1 MVKQTLRKSIAAA
14 MAVTLVGVISIAG
27 CSKPAAK
34 PAPAAPPAAESAART
49 DVYTTRGEVL
59 AVEPDGSAKV
69 RHEAMPTFKDADGN
83 VIGMK
88 PMAMIFRPS
97 PGASFAGYK
106 PGDKIE
112 MKMTVKMPDYD
123 TTAAPVKKLPADT
136 ALDYSRPAPATMP
149 AMPGM

>member
-1 MVKQTLRKSIAAA
+1 MRFLRSTTSAAA
-14 MAVTLVGVISIAG
+14 FIAAVTLIG
-27 CSKPAAK
+27 CTKPAAK
-34 PAPAAPPAAESAART
+34 PAPSATPAAAAERT

-59 AVEPDGSAKV
+59 ALNPDGSAKV

-83 VIGMK
+83 VLGMK
-88 PMAMIFRPS
+88 PMAMVFRPS
-97 PGASFAGYK
+97 PGASFSDYK

-112 MKMTVKMPDYD
+112 MKISIKMPDYD

-136 ALDYSRPAPATMP
+136 ELDYSRPAPATMP

>member
-1 MVKQTLRKSIAAA
+1 MLRISNSIILALLA
-14 MAVTLVGVISIAG
+14 GVSIAG

-34 PAPAAPPAAESAART
+34 PVPAAPPAAASAERT

-59 AVEPDGSAKV
+59 ALNPDGSAKV

-83 VIGMK
+83 VLGMK
-88 PMAMIFRPS
+88 PMAMVFRPS
-97 PGASFAGYK
+97 PGASFSDYK

-112 MKMTVKMPDYD
+112 MKISIKMPDYD

-136 ALDYSRPAPATMP
+136 ALDYSRPAPATLP

>member
-1 MVKQTLRKSIAAA
+1 MRILRSTTAATAFIAA
-14 MAVTLVGVISIAG
+14 VNLIG

-34 PAPAAPPAAESAART
+34 PTPAATPAAAAART

-59 AVEPDGSAKV
+59 AVEADGSAKV

-88 PMAMIFRPS
+88 PMAMTFRPS
-97 PGASFAGYK
+97 PGASFADYK

-123 TTAAPVKKLPADT
+123 TTVAPVKKLPADT